1 MACNAGSWPGSEF
14 KLSAPIREYELAV
27 RSFSAD
33 LYRFAYWLSRDK
45 YVAEELVQ
53 ECFQRAW
60 IHWESLQDAQALK
73 KWLLTILRR
82 EYLRRFERKQLD
94 VMDID
99 MLQEFE
105 MPTAEG
111 LDLSEIMALRQALMR
126 APDSLR
132 DVLLLQVLGGFSAEE
147 IAQLEQT
154 STGAITTRLSRSRQ
168 WLRQFLTG
176 GESSASRG
184 EFHS

>member
-1 MACNAGSWPGSEF
+1 MLPESELE
-14 KLSAPIREYELAV
+14 LSAPIREYELAV
-27 RSFSAD
+27 RSFSGD
-33 LYRFAYWLSRDK
+33 LYRFAYWLARDK

-60 IHWESLQDAQALK
+60 MHWESLHDAQALK

-99 MLQEFE
+99 MLLECD
-105 MPTAEG
+105 MPTADG
-111 LDLSEIMALRQALMR
+111 LDLSEVMALRQALLK

-168 WLRQFLTG
+168 WLRQFLSG
-176 GESSASRG
+176 GEAASGRG